1 MLLNHRRALRLVA
14 ALLASAAV
22 VLALVA
28 WPTTRP
34 AIQGID
40 DAFLDLMVAMRIRPV
55 TWLCEALS
63 IAGGVWVNWPL
74 RALAMAA
81 LLWRRRLLQLSAFV
95 LAVVTSELLLGTL
108 KLAYERPRPTGALV
122 ATTGYSF
129 PSGHAMAGAVTAVGL
144 VLVLL
149 PPGRARWAWEFRAA
163 LFATVM
169 SLSRTYLAA
178 HWLSDVIA
186 GGLLG
191 TGIAVGWPAVLQE
204 VRTRV
209 QRRRVVDAEVGAT

>member
-1 MLLNHRRALRLVA
+1 VLLNHRRALRLVA
-14 ALLASAAV
+14 VLFALSAV
-22 VLALVA
+22 VFALVGWDA
-28 WPTTRP
+28 TRP
-34 AIQGID
+34 GVQTVD
-40 DAFLDLMVAMRIRPV
+40 DAFLDGLIAVRWAPV

-74 RALAMAA
+74 RVLAVV
-81 LLWRRRLLQLSAFV
+81 LLLQRRRLLQASAFV
-95 LAVVTSELLLGTL
+95 LAIVSSELLIGVL
-108 KLAYERPRPTGALV
+108 KELYERPRPLGALV
-122 ATTGYSF
+122 ETHGFSF
-129 PSGHAMAGAVTAVGL
+129 PSGHAIAGAVTAVGL

-178 HWLSDVIA
+178 HWLSDVVA

-204 VRTRV
+204 IRTRV
-209 QRRRVVDAEVGAT
+209 RAATTEVAAT